1 MSECGFTG
9 GIAYL
14 SYLQP
19 PHLFS
24 YLPTF
29 KKQTLWERGYHT
41 SIHKSLVIFWEHFPL
56 TPGFKEL

>member
-24 YLPTF
+24 HLPTF
-29 KKQTLWERGYHT
+29 KKRTLWERGYHT
-41 SIHKSLVIFWEHFPL
+41 SIHKSLVIFGNTFP
-56 TPGFKEL
+56 